1 MKLSRLTLLAC
12 ALCLASVATGQSQ
25 QSVPWTSPPT
35 LKAPCPDVLD
45 SKSAWFDPNL
55 YLLHT
60 SDVKLGRPLY
70 HPDPDYSESARQ
82 SKTMG
87 TVLLALA
94 INAAGTVDAVKV
106 VCSLE
111 PGLDANAVTA
121 AKKWKF
127 TSATKDDQP
136 VPLQIEVSMGFRLY

>member
-1 MKLSRLTLLAC
+1 MTLRRKTLLAC
-12 ALCLASVATGQSQ
+12 ALCIASVAAGESQ
-25 QSVPWTSPPT
+25 TWTSPPP
-35 LKAPCPDVLD
+35 LEGPCRDTVD
-45 SKSAWFDPNL
+45 GKIAWFDPNL
-55 YLLHT
+55 YPQRANG
-60 SDVKLGRPLY
+60 VKLPRALY
-70 HPDPDYSESARQ
+70 HPDQDYSESARQ

-87 TVLLALA
+87 TVLVALA